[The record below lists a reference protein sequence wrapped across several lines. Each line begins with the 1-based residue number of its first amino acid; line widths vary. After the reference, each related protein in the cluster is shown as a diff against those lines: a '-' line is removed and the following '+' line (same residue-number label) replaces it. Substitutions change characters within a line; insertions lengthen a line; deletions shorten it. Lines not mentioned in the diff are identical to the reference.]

1 MRRILQHKR
10 RGVQKGIENKPKTK
24 GDQKYSVMSNSGTV
38 EWLDLAGVC
47 KSETKIPIKMEH
59 KVINL

>member
-24 GDQKYSVMSNSGTV
+24 EDQKDSGTV

-59 KVINL
+59 MVINL

>member
-24 GDQKYSVMSNSGTV
+24 EDQKDSGTV

-47 KSETKIPIKMEH
+47 KSETKIPIEMEH